1 MTKKVYTNPTEWT
14 VALNTVANWLNS
26 STMPKEEISRLM
38 DLWFEYN
45 TVAIGAS
52 EQVK

>member
-1 MTKKVYTNPTEWT
+1 MKPRVFTNPIEWS
-14 VALNTVANWLNS
+14 NEWNKVANWLNS